1 MPTAFLFAGQGSQS
15 VGMGSDLAA
24 SCSYCAAL
32 FKRADEV
39 LGFPLRH
46 AMWEGTP
53 DELRLTAVLQPAM
66 VALEVAQAR
75 HLAALGRR
83 AEWLA
88 GHSVGQYSALVIAD
102 SLPFEDALHLV
113 RERGVLMQEAVPD
126 GIGAM
131 AAVLG
136 LDRGQ
141 IRSLCRT
148 VTGVVG
154 IASHNAPGH
163 TVISGENAA
172 VAEASALCKEAGA
185 TIVQVPVSAP
195 FHTALLE
202 PMVPPFTRLVEK
214 ASFRDPRIPV
224 IDNVSARPLE
234 DAGAVRRSLVLQVS
248 APVLFE
254 ESLRSLVERGV
265 TEFIQCG
272 PGRSVLDFAKRVFPG
287 AQLFTFAEAA
297 RSGTPAQH

>member
-24 SCSYCAAL
+24 SCSYCSAL
-32 FKRADEV
+32 FARADEV
-39 LGFPLRH
+39 LDFPLRR

-53 DELRLTAVLQPAM
+53 DELRHTAVLQPALL
-66 VALEVAQAR
+66 ALQVAQAR

-83 AEWLA
+83 PEWLA
-88 GHSVGQYSALVIAD
+88 GHSVGQYSALVVAE

-113 RERGVLMQEAVPD
+113 RERGQLMQEAVPD
-126 GIGAM
+126 GVGAM

-136 LDRGQ
+136 LDRAE
-141 IRSLCRT
+141 IRRLCRT

-154 IASHNAPGH
+154 IASHNAPGN
-163 TVISGENAA
+163 TVISGESAA
-172 VAEASALCKEAGA
+172 VAEASALCQQAGA
-185 TIVQVPVSAP
+185 SIVEVPVSAP

-202 PMVPPFTRLVEK
+202 PMVPPFTKLVEK
-214 ASFRDPRIPV
+214 ASFRNPRIPV
-224 IDNVSARPLE
+224 IDNVGGRTLE

-254 ESLRSLVERGV
+254 ESLRFLVERGV
-265 TEFIQCG
+265 NEFVQCG
-272 PGRSVLDFAKRVFPG
+272 PGHTVLDFAKRILPG
-287 AQLFTFAEAA
+287 ARLSTFKEAA
-297 RSGTPAQH
+297 TGNPAPH